1 MGYLKAVFYNLIV
14 LICTVPLIIL
24 GLIIVPLGL
33 LFKDDSKKD
42 STYKTDGTSEW
53 WLRTLPSW
61 AKWWGNPIDGF
72 LGDDSYRWASR
83 DIPFGLKNTSFL
95 GMFWWGAIRNPLN
108 YFKRFVISCDVREC
122 SYKLLQ
128 GKEYVRDDNANQGY
142 QFLKATRKSDGKA
155 YYRIY
160 GVWQYG
166 QSNRAFVLEIGN
178 KFDKSHFSENYSGRE
193 YKAFKGFTFVV
204 NPYKE
209 I

>member
-1 MGYLKAVFYNLIV
+1 M
-14 LICTVPLIIL
+14 
-24 GLIIVPLGL
+24 
-33 LFKDDSKKD
+33 
-42 STYKTDGTSEW
+42 
-53 WLRTLPSW
+53 PSW

-108 YFKRFVISCDVREC
+108 YFKRFVISCDVMEC

>member
-1 MGYLKAVFYNLIV
+1 MDYLKALSYNLII
-14 LICTVPLIIL
+14 LLFTMPLIIL
-24 GLIIVPLGL
+24 GFIVVPFGL

-42 STYKTDGTSEW
+42 LTYKTDGTNEW

-61 AKWWGNPIDGF
+61 AKWWNNPIDGF

-83 DIPFGLKNTSFL
+83 DIPFGWKNTSFL

-122 SYKLLQ
+122 SYELLQ
-128 GKEYVRDDNANQGY
+128 GQEYVRDDITNQGY
-142 QFLKATRKSDGKA
+142 QFLKATRRYDGKA

-166 QSNRAFVLEIGN
+166 QSSRAFVLEIGN
-178 KFDKSHFSENYSGRE
+178 KFDKSHFSEDYTGRE
-193 YKAFKGFTFVV
+193 YKAFKGFTFVI